1 MFKGSVWQYNMITTQ
16 LSEPNQNQYTF
27 IVPQTGKNLCH
38 SSKRTVAFK
47 KKTITIVKNK
57 QNN

>member
-38 SSKRTVAFK
+38 SSKRTVVFK
-47 KKTITIVKNK
+47 KK
-57 QNN
+57 NNNNSEK